1 MLFHTELLYLL
12 KITDKNKIMK
22 AGGSKS
28 KILKKLTK
36 RAYAILDWDNKKANP
51 SIVKRIMSATNQE
64 NEIMYDSIRFSEV
77 YQEAVEDYTLEQE
90 KKQISHSLESW
101 DYTLLHTSN
110 LTKKQKKNRAKNKS
124 AKQSRKI
131 NRK

>member
-1 MLFHTELLYLL
+1 MHEVFNF
-12 KITDKNKIMK
+12 NK
-22 AGGSKS
+22 
-28 KILKKLTK
+28 
-36 RAYAILDWDNKKANP
+36 DFQN
-51 SIVKRIMSATNQE
+51 V
-64 NEIMYDSIRFSEV
+64 
-77 YQEAVEDYTLEQE
+77 VEKYMLEQE
-90 KKQISHSLESW
+90 KKYISHSLENW

>member
-1 MLFHTELLYLL
+1 
-12 KITDKNKIMK
+12 MK
-22 AGGSKS
+22 KFVMSKS
-28 KILKKLTK
+28 EYDLF
-36 RAYAILDWDNKKANP
+36 
-51 SIVKRIMSATNQE
+51 QE
-64 NEIMYDSIRFSEV
+64 QFEEL
-77 YQEAVEDYTLEQE
+77 Q
-90 KKQISHSLESW
+90 KKQISHSLENW